1 MHIGILS
8 FRGLKRRFMWEE
20 GRLVAEAEKRGHK
33 ATKMRYQRC
42 TMTFDGH
49 GELNLRYGNRKFPK
63 IDLMIPRCSLL
74 SDVQIKAAVVEQM
87 QLMGIPLLNRF
98 ETIIRAKSKLQ
109 TLQTLSFYG
118 IPVVK
123 TVVLNEDDYLK
134 TAVKH
139 IGEFPMIMK
148 TSYSSYGQG
157 VTIVESARS
166 MKSTYGLLSRS
177 IGNRNTI
184 LVQEYIEES
193 QGKDLRIFVV
203 GGEVIACMQRIA
215 QEGEF
220 RSNVGQGGS
229 GVVYSPTEEEVHL
242 AIRAAKALELE
253 VAGVDIIQTKNGPA
267 IMEVNANPGFQ
278 ELEEASGVNVAEKI
292 ILHAE
297 RYSEEYLPAQRP
309 L

>member
-8 FRGLKRRFMWEE
+8 FRTLKRRFMWEE
-20 GRLVAEAEKRGHK
+20 GRLVEEAEKRGHK

-98 ETIIRAKSKLQ
+98 ESIIRAKSKLQ

-123 TVVLNEDDYLK
+123 TVVLNDDDYLK
-134 TAVKH
+134 SAVKH
-139 IGEFPMIMK
+139 IGEFPM
-148 TSYSSYGQG
+148 
-157 VTIVESARS
+157 IVESARS

-215 QEGEF
+215 EDGDF

-229 GVVYSPTEEEVHL
+229 GVVYTPTEEETHL

-253 VAGVDIIQTKNGPA
+253 VAGVDIIQTKHGPA

-278 ELEEASGVNVAEKI
+278 ELEEASGVNVAEKM

-297 RYSEEYLPAQRP
+297 RYSEEYLPAQKP